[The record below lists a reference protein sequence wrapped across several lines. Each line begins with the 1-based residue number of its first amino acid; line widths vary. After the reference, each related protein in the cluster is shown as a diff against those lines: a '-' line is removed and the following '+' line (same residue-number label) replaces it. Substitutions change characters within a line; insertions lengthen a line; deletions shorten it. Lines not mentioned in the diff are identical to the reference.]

1 MNKYYIYWERWIEE
15 ESARNMK
22 PRGGS
27 VGIQVRDDEG
37 SNDGEMR
44 IWLDVRT
51 FQESEWNFR
60 KNTI

>member
-1 MNKYYIYWERWIEE
+1 MEE

-27 VGIQVRDDEG
+27 FGIQVRDDEG
-37 SNDGEMR
+37 LNDGEMR

-51 FQESEWNFR
+51 FQESEGNFR
-60 KNTI
+60 KNTG

>member
-1 MNKYYIYWERWIEE
+1 MEE

-27 VGIQVRDDEG
+27 VGIRVRDNEG